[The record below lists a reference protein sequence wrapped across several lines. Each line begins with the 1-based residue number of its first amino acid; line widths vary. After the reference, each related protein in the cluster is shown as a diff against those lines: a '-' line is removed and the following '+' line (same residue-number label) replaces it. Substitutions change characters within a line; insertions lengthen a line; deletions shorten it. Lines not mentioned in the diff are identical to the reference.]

1 MNSTHTI
8 DIVVEEP
15 PLVKREKHGRWEDV
29 VNRIASEHDGEWVR
43 VMTTFKSSKE
53 ARAAI
58 TSMQASAKKAGKTL
72 TGAVRTNGEE
82 SRIWVQTGS

>member
-1 MNSTHTI
+1 
-8 DIVVEEP
+8 
-15 PLVKREKHGRWEDV
+15 
-29 VNRIASEHDGEWVR
+29 
-43 VMTTFKSSKE
+43 MTTFKSSKE

-72 TGAVRTNGEE
+72 TGAVRTNGAE